1 MISLS
6 LTSWRWHFIFFLK
19 IILWSQ
25 TYCHLI
31 FTFWYKRIER
41 KFIKLIEKKPSGSK
55 LAVFLWLF
63 VVVVVVANGKAT
75 PKLCPSDNNLVVH
88 LKENSYWHYFQN
100 SNLTS
105 LWDLT
110 LQRGEILSNKKANL
124 FFLFLCVLF
133 SRLRFYLLPHLA
145 S

>member
-25 TYCHLI
+25 TYRHLI

-41 KFIKLIEKKPSGSK
+41 KFIKLIEKNPPDLTLQSFYG
-55 LAVFLWLF
+55 FF
-63 VVVVVVANGKAT
+63 FFFVANGKAT